1 MLSKEIPLS
10 VSLNEMNVLGN
21 SRDKFSPEERGVRDH
36 MFSFTELVAILWEL
50 NQKEFR
56 TFH

>member
-21 SRDKFSPEERGVRDH
+21 SRDKFSPEERGMRDH
-36 MFSFTELVAILWEL
+36 TFGFHGAGSNSLGTEPKRV
-50 NQKEFR
+50 
-56 TFH
+56 

>member
-10 VSLNEMNVLGN
+10 FFLNEMNVLGK

-36 MFSFTELVAILWEL
+36 MFRFHRVGSNSLGTEPKRV
-50 NQKEFR
+50 
-56 TFH
+56 